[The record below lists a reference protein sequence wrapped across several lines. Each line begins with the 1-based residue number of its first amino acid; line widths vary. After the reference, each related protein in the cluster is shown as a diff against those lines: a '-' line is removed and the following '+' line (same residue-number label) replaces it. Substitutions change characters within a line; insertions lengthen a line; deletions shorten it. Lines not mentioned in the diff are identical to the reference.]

1 MDGLA
6 NNRRFDLDWLRI
18 GAFGLLILYHI
29 GMVFVPWDF
38 HIKFAPTSAA
48 VEAPMLLLNAWRLI
62 LLFLISGAA
71 SRFLLAK
78 RPSGF
83 AISRSRRLLLP
94 LAFGMAVIVAPQAW
108 VDVTVNHSYTRSFLE
123 FWTSDYWRFDK
134 SLGVAVPTWNH
145 LWFVVYLW
153 VYTMLLACG
162 GAMLPAGKGPEL
174 QRSFD
179 KVFGSWRL
187 VVLPVLLLVAER
199 LFLADRFPETH
210 ALIDDWGMHMVYGF
224 AFFFG
229 FGLAGSGTLWPM
241 IARIWKVAGVIALAA
256 WAIVAWTNDLPGDI
270 EDLGANVLAGIRVLR
285 AIQAWAAILALLGLA
300 QAHFNHDHPWRS
312 TLNEAVFPAYLIHQT
327 IIIVV
332 AFWLR
337 PLELSAWSTF
347 FVLVATTAAGCVAF
361 CLMARNLSWLRPWVG
376 LSKPVLL
383 NPPPHARD
391 ADISV
396 G

>member
-6 NNRRFDLDWLRI
+6 GNRRFDLDWLRI

-29 GMVFVPWDF
+29 GMVFVPWNF
-38 HIKFAPTSAA
+38 HIKFAPTSPA

-78 RPSGF
+78 RPLGF
-83 AISRSRRLLLP
+83 AASRSKRLILP
-94 LAFGMAVIVAPQAW
+94 LLFGMAIIVAPQAW
-108 VDVTVNHSYTRSFLE
+108 IDVTVNHGYTRGFLE

-162 GAMLPAGKGPEL
+162 ATMLPASKGAEL
-174 QRSFD
+174 QRRFD
-179 KVFGSWRL
+179 SVFSSWRL
-187 VVLPVLLLVAER
+187 GVLPVLLLAFER

-210 ALIDDWGMHMVYGF
+210 ALIDDWGIHTVYGF
-224 AFFFG
+224 AFLFG
-229 FGLAGSGTLWPM
+229 FGLAGSSTLWPM
-241 IARIWKVAGVIALAA
+241 IARIWKAAGVIALVA
-256 WAIVAWTNDLPGDI
+256 WAVVAWTNDLPGDI
-270 EDLGANVLAGIRVLR
+270 EDLGPNVVAGFRVLR
-285 AIQAWAAILALLGLA
+285 AIQGWSAILALLGLV
-300 QAHFNHDHPWRS
+300 QAHFNRDHPWRA
-312 TLNEAVFPAYLIHQT
+312 TLNEAVFPAYLVHQT

-332 AFWLR
+332 VFWLR
-337 PLELSAWSTF
+337 PLGLSAWMTF
-347 FVLVATTAAGCVAF
+347 FILVAATTAGCAAF
-361 CLMARNLSWLRPWVG
+361 YLLARNLRWLRPWAG
-376 LSKPVLL
+376 LSTPSASSR
-383 NPPPHARD
+383 PRHARD
-391 ADISV
+391 ADAQI